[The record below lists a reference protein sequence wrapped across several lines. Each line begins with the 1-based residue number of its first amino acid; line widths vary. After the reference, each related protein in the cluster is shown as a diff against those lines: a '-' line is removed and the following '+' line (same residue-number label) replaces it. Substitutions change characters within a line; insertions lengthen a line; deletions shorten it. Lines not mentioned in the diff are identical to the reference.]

1 MKMMLKMMMMMLL
14 VDVLVIISTRA
25 SGVVDDDDLDDDDAV
40 GGGADDDAEDDLTM
54 RVMMQPVLGS
64 SRCCDVHVAAASPVA
79 GIFTPQSRRL
89 KHEEAARSP
98 GTRHRNRTGAAPL
111 PHHST
116 ADTGGG
122 DAEKA
127 GGGGAEESGGGDAEE
142 AGGAAG
148 GGGGATALP
157 GVPKRH
163 DVVLGPTRVP
173 MGLRSWV
180 PIAYSCNSVGII
192 NMLHLGGGPPRVVG
206 CHLIRMA
213 LQGF

>member
-1 MKMMLKMMMMMLL
+1 
-14 VDVLVIISTRA
+14 
-25 SGVVDDDDLDDDDAV
+25 
-40 GGGADDDAEDDLTM
+40 
-54 RVMMQPVLGS
+54 MQPVLGS

-148 GGGGATALP
+148 GGGGAAAFP
-157 GVPKRH
+157 GVPERH
-163 DVVLGPTRVP
+163 DVALEPTRGP
-173 MGLRSWV
+173 MGLTPV
-180 PIAYSCNSVGII
+180 VAVNAAVVAVNAAIAVVNAAVAAAKSVHFTKIVYT
-192 NMLHLGGGPPRVVG
+192 LGWRLVAISIKQHEIVW
-206 CHLIRMA
+206 
-213 LQGF
+213 